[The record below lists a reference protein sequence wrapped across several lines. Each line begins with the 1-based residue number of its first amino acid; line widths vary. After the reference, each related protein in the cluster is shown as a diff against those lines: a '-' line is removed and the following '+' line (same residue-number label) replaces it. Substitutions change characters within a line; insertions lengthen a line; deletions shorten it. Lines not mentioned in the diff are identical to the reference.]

1 MWEGPSSAPLVVFAN
16 LDTILFESGTFP
28 PDPARPALAALAAHR
43 VPLVLCSSR
52 TRAEI
57 ELVQQKLGLAHPFI
71 TENGAVVYIPPGYFR
86 QSPPNAAVRSGYHVL
101 EVGIPYRDV
110 VSTLHRLAR
119 QLHVGIES
127 FSQMSVEQV
136 SRAYGLS
143 LLDGR
148 LAKLRDH
155 AEPFRFTDAP
165 PKARARLLHALHS
178 AGFQCIDDGRFYHA
192 LARVDVGGRVR
203 LLKALYAEMRAVVAA
218 GVSDR
223 LDDLPLLEEMDIRV
237 VVQGAAG
244 RSSADLF
251 RALPQT
257 VLTRAAGPA
266 GWAEAMSGL
275 VHRFVARGVTERP
288 AA

>member
-1 MWEGPSSAPLVVFAN
+1 MREASSSTPLVVFAN
-16 LDTILFESGTFP
+16 LDSVLFEGGAFSE
-28 PDPARPALAALAAHR
+28 PARQAVALLAAHR
-43 VPLVLCSSR
+43 LPLVLCSSR

-57 ELVQQKLGLAHPFI
+57 ELARQKLDIPHPFVA
-71 TENGAVVYIPPGYFR
+71 EYGAALYIPPGYFP
-86 QSPPNAAVRSGYHVL
+86 QPPAAVVRSGYHVV

-127 FSQMSVEQV
+127 FGQMSVDEV

-143 LLDGR
+143 LLDAR

-155 AEPFRFTDAP
+155 AEPFRFTDAT
-165 PKARARLLHALHS
+165 PKARARLIHALHA
-178 AGFQCIDDGRFYHA
+178 AGFECVDDGRFYHA
-192 LARVDVGGRVR
+192 LARVDFGGRVR
-203 LLKALYAEMRAVVAA
+203 MLKVLYGEATPVVSA

-223 LDDLPLLEEMDIRV
+223 LEDLPLLQEADVRV
-237 VVQGAAG
+237 VVQGTSG

-251 RALPQT
+251 RAVPHAI
-257 VLTRAAGPA
+257 LTSASGPT
-266 GWAEAMSGL
+266 GWVEAMTAI
-275 VHRFVARGVTERP
+275 VQRFAIRP